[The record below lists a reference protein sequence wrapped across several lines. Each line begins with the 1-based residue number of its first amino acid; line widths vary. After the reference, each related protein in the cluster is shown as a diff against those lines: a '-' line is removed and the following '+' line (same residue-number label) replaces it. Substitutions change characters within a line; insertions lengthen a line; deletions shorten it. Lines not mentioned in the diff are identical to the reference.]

1 MVIRADM
8 YARKPGAKKSV
19 LKSSISLGVC
29 SCGPYAPEI
38 SFGIWYSFGVML
50 TVESNDS
57 GTNLAEVGTQKDEGL
72 MILTIQRA
80 QPSHPKKVSF
90 SLRKMEDR
98 MAHITTDSAPI
109 GVLKCHSEDMTGNDV
124 FQYTPQ

>member
-1 MVIRADM
+1 
-8 YARKPGAKKSV
+8 
-19 LKSSISLGVC
+19 
-29 SCGPYAPEI
+29 
-38 SFGIWYSFGVML
+38 ML

-57 GTNLAEVGTQKDEGL
+57 GTDLAEVGTQKDEGL
-72 MILTIQRA
+72 VILTIQRA

-109 GVLKCHSEDMTGNDV
+109 GVLKRHSEDMTGNDV